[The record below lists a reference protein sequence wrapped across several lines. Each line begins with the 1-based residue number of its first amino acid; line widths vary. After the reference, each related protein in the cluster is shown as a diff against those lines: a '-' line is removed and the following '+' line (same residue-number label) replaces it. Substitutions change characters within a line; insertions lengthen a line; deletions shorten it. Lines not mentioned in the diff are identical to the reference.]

1 MQEKPARELELTREG
16 AGMREWKK
24 DRKVQIQ
31 AVGEEE
37 EDLGPQRNT

>member
-16 AGMREWKK
+16 VGVREWKK
-24 DRKVQIQ
+24 GRKVQIQ

-37 EDLGPQRNT
+37 EDLGPHNNT